1 MVLLKFNYS
10 LGFRSHEITTF
21 WQPVGNCI
29 FEFSISGIIPNHVY
43 IYGFARAQSTI
54 FDLKET
60 QFIKQNK
67 EKWNRFEE
75 LYQSKSR
82 DPEELSDLYMDIT
95 DDLSYAQ
102 TFYKRRT
109 VRVYLN
115 QLGQRVYTG
124 VHKQKGESLKRLFTV
139 WRTSL
144 PLEIYR
150 SRKNLLFALVL
161 FMIYF
166 IIGAVTVSNDPFFA
180 EQMFGTKYV
189 NDTLANIEAGKPLDV
204 YTETTAKGHMQMFIY
219 ITTNNLKVAL
229 LTFFGGFFLTIGA
242 HILLFNNGVMV
253 GVFQYFFSTKG
264 LLVTSF
270 LGIWIHGAFEI
281 SAIVLAAGAG
291 FTAGNGLLFP
301 GSRTRMQA
309 LQISTKRG
317 LKIMLSLVPFII
329 TAGFLESYVTMNY
342 QDLPD
347 WSKWALIG
355 LSFGLI
361 LFYYVFYPMYVARK
375 HPELLD
381 EEESTTFLPRT
392 GFKFNVIRQINEI
405 VADSFRFFRVKLGTL
420 VRINLLITIPL
431 MITMIVIQDMRHYD
445 LMLREHWYDWA
456 SQLSFMMGYCFIDE
470 LDYLVAFVWSVLIA
484 FLFTSV
490 FFTVKT
496 HGQSFEWKSFW
507 EFCGKRF
514 FGVWLGNIFLAFI
527 VFALP
532 WNWLMLAF
540 FILPFFYLNAAT
552 MGLDDTSFGTR
563 FSKGFN
569 FSSKNYGNGLLALL
583 IMLCIVVIAAQ
594 PIALVLSIHF
604 DGVGPANS
612 DLLDLLTQFI
622 KRVGQIFTDDYIFYA
637 NILRQAVYL
646 LYVLVVLGIL
656 AVMMS
661 FAYFN
666 ERERNEAA
674 GLKESFKKFGKRNR
688 NKETPVDFD

>member
-1 MVLLKFNYS
+1 MRFQFLNNSKSWLY
-10 LGFRSHEITTF
+10 L
-21 WQPVGNCI
+21 
-29 FEFSISGIIPNHVY
+29 EF
-43 IYGFARAQSTI
+43 AQTQSTV

-60 QFIKQNK
+60 QFIEQNK

-124 VHKQKGESLKRLFTV
+124 VHKQKGESLKKFITV

-150 SRKNLLFALVL
+150 SRKNLLFAFVL

-166 IIGAVTVSNDPFFA
+166 IIGAVTVANDPSFA
-180 EQMFGTKYV
+180 EQVLGSDYV
-189 NDTLANIEAGKPLDV
+189 AFTNDNIAKGKPLDV
-204 YTETTAKGHMQMFIY
+204 YTEASAKGHMDMFVR
-219 ITTNNLKVAL
+219 ITTNNIRVAFIA
-229 LTFFGGFFLTIGA
+229 FFGGFFLTIGA
-242 HILLFNNGVMV
+242 HVVLFGNGVMV

-281 SAIVLAAGAG
+281 SAIVLSAGAG

-301 GSRTRMQA
+301 GSRTRSQS

-317 LKIMLSLVPFII
+317 LKIMMSLVPFLIA
-329 TAGFLESYVTMNY
+329 AGFLESYVTMNY

-381 EEESTTFLPRT
+381 KEESTTFKPRT
-392 GFKFNVIRQINEI
+392 GFRFNVIRPINEI
-405 VADSFRFFRVKLGTL
+405 VADSFRFFRVKLGVLT
-420 VRINLLITIPL
+420 RINLTVTVPL
-431 MITMIVIQDMRHYD
+431 MIGLIVIQDIRHYD
-445 LMLREHWYDWA
+445 LLLKEYWYDWA
-456 SQLSFMMGYCFIDE
+456 AQLSYMMGFCFIDE
-470 LDYLVAFVWSVLIA
+470 YDYLVSFIWSVLIA
-484 FLFTSV
+484 FLFLSV
-490 FFTVKT
+490 FFTVKNY
-496 HGQSFEWKSFW
+496 GKEFEWRSFW
-507 EFCGKRF
+507 DFAGKRIF
-514 FGVWLGNIFLAFI
+514 AVWLGNIFLAFI
-527 VFALP
+527 VFALS
-532 WNWLMLAF
+532 WEWLLLAF
-540 FILPFFYLNAAT
+540 FGLPFFYLNAAT
-552 MGLDDTSFGTR
+552 MGLDDTPFAKR
-563 FSKGFN
+563 FSKGFSY
-569 FSSKNYGNGLLALL
+569 SSKNYGNGLLALL
-583 IMLCIVVIAAQ
+583 IMLCIVFIAAQ
-594 PIALVLSIHF
+594 PIAFLFSIHF
-604 DGVGPANS
+604 NAGGPGMS
-612 DLLDLLTQFI
+612 DVLDLICEFI
-622 KRVGQIFTDDYIFYA
+622 KRIAQIFTDDYLLYA
-637 NILRQAVYL
+637 NIFRQFVYL
-646 LYVLVVLGIL
+646 IYVLVVLGVL

-666 ERERNEAA
+666 EVERNEAA

-688 NKETPVDFD
+688 NKETSVDFD

>member
-1 MVLLKFNYS
+1 M
-10 LGFRSHEITTF
+10 
-21 WQPVGNCI
+21 
-29 FEFSISGIIPNHVY
+29 
-43 IYGFARAQSTI
+43 STL

-60 QFIKQNK
+60 QFIEQNK

-82 DPEELSDLYMDIT
+82 DPEELSNLYMDIT

-124 VHKQKGESLKRLFTV
+124 VHKQKGESLKKFFTV

-161 FMIYF
+161 FLIYF
-166 IIGAVTVSNDPFFA
+166 AIGAVTVSNDPYFA
-180 EQMFGTKYV
+180 EQMFGTNYV
-189 NDTLANIEAGKPLDV
+189 NQTLANIEAGKPLDI
-204 YTETTAKGHMQMFIY
+204 YTETSADGHMNMFIR
-219 ITTNNLKVAL
+219 IATNNLKVAL

-264 LLVTSF
+264 LLITSF

-329 TAGFLESYVTMNY
+329 VAGFLESYVTMNY

-361 LFYYVFYPMYVARK
+361 FFYYIFYPMYVARK

-381 EEESTTFLPRT
+381 KEEATTFLPRS
-392 GFKFNVIRQINEI
+392 GFRFNVIRPINEI

-420 VRINLLITIPL
+420 ARINLLITIPL
-431 MITMIVIQDMRHYD
+431 MITMIAIQDFRHYD
-445 LMLREHWYDWA
+445 EMLREHWYDWA
-456 SQLSFMMGYCFIDE
+456 SQLSFMMGFCFIDMF
-470 LDYLVAFVWSVLIA
+470 DYLVAFVWTVLIA

-496 HGQSFEWKSFW
+496 HGQDFDWKSFW
-507 EFCGKRF
+507 KYCGQRF
-514 FGVWLGNIFLAFI
+514 FGVWLGNLCLALI

-532 WNWLMLAF
+532 WQFLLLAF

-552 MGLDDTSFGTR
+552 MGLDKTGFGKR
-563 FSKGFN
+563 FGKGFN
-569 FSSKNYGNGLLALL
+569 YSAKNYGNGLLALL
-583 IMLCIVVIAAQ
+583 IMLCIVFIAAQ
-594 PIALVLSIHF
+594 PIAFFLSIHYGF
-604 DGVGPANS
+604 NDEPLIS
-612 DLLDLLTQFI
+612 DVLDLIAEFI
-622 KRVGQIFTDDYIFYA
+622 KRVAQIFTDDYIFFA
-637 NILRQAVYL
+637 NIFRQAVYL

-666 ERERNEAA
+666 EVERNEAA
-674 GLKESFKKFGKRNR
+674 GLKEAFKKFGKRNR

>member
-1 MVLLKFNYS
+1 MK
-10 LGFRSHEITTF
+10 
-21 WQPVGNCI
+21 
-29 FEFSISGIIPNHVY
+29 
-43 IYGFARAQSTI
+43 
-54 FDLKET
+54 DT
-60 QFIKQNK
+60 QFIEQNK

-124 VHKQKGESLKRLFTV
+124 VHKQKGESLKKFFTV

-150 SRKNLLFALVL
+150 SRKNIFFAFAL
-161 FMIYF
+161 FIIYF

-180 EQMFGTKYV
+180 EQMFGTGYV
-189 NDTLANIEAGKPLDV
+189 NDTLNNIEAGKPLDV
-204 YTETTAKGHMQMFIY
+204 YTEETAAGHMQMFIY
-219 ITTNNLKVAL
+219 ITTNNIKVAL

-242 HILLFNNGVMV
+242 HIVLFNNGVMV

-301 GSRTRMQA
+301 GSRTRMQS

-317 LKIMLSLVPFII
+317 LKIMLSLIPFLMV
-329 TAGFLESYVTMNY
+329 AGFLESYVTMNY
-342 QDLPD
+342 QVLPD
-347 WSKWALIG
+347 WSKWTLIG

-381 EEESTTFLPRT
+381 KEESTTFLPRT
-392 GFKFNVIRQINEI
+392 GFRFNVIRQINEI

-420 VRINLLITIPL
+420 MRINLLVTIPA
-431 MITMIVIQDMRHYD
+431 MIALIVIQDMRHYD
-445 LMLREHWYDWA
+445 LLLTEYWYDWA
-456 SQLSFMMGYCFIDE
+456 SQLSFMMGFCFIDE
-470 LDYLVAFVWSVLIA
+470 FDYLVAFVWTVLIA

-496 HGQSFEWKSFW
+496 HGQNFEWKSFW
-507 EFCGKRF
+507 SFCRKRF
-514 FGVWLGNIFLAFI
+514 FGIWLGNLSLAFI

-532 WNWLMLAF
+532 WQWLLLAF
-540 FILPFFYLNAAT
+540 FVLPFFYLNAVT
-552 MGLDDTSFGTR
+552 MGLDDTGFGKR
-563 FSKGFN
+563 FSKGFSY
-569 FSSKNYGNGLLALL
+569 SSKNYGNGLLALL
-583 IMLCIVVIAAQ
+583 IMLCIVFIAAQ
-594 PIALVLSIHF
+594 PIAFFLSIHLNQ
-604 DGVGPANS
+604 GQPISS
-612 DLLDLLTQFI
+612 DILDLITEFI
-622 KRVGQIFTDDYIFYA
+622 KRIGQIFTDDYMFFA
-637 NILRQAVYL
+637 NIFRQLVYL
-646 LYVLVVLGIL
+646 LYVLVVLGLL

-666 ERERNEAA
+666 EVERNEAA
-674 GLKESFKKFGKRNR
+674 GLKDSFKKFGKRNR
-688 NKETPVDFD
+688 NKETSVDFD

>member
-1 MVLLKFNYS
+1 
-10 LGFRSHEITTF
+10 
-21 WQPVGNCI
+21 
-29 FEFSISGIIPNHVY
+29 
-43 IYGFARAQSTI
+43 
-54 FDLKET
+54 
-60 QFIKQNK
+60 
-67 EKWNRFEE
+67 
-75 LYQSKSR
+75 
-82 DPEELSDLYMDIT
+82 MDIT

-124 VHKQKGESLKRLFTV
+124 VHKQKGESFKKFFTV

-150 SRKNLLFALVL
+150 SRKNLLFAFAL
-161 FMIYF
+161 FMLYF

-180 EQMFGTKYV
+180 EQILGTGYV
-189 NDTLANIEAGKPLDV
+189 EQTIYNIEQGKPLDV
-204 YTETTAKGHMQMFIY
+204 YTETTAEGHMNMFVM
-219 ITTNNLKVAL
+219 ITTNNIRVAL

-329 TAGFLESYVTMNY
+329 VAGFLESYVTMNY

-381 EEESTTFLPRT
+381 KEETTTFKPRT
-392 GFKFNVIRQINEI
+392 GFRFNVIRPINDI
-405 VADSFRFFRVKLGTL
+405 VADSFRFFRIQLGTIM
-420 VRINLLITIPL
+420 RINLLVTIPL
-431 MITMIVIQDMRHYD
+431 MVGLIAFQDIRHYD
-445 LMLREHWYDWA
+445 LLLTEYWFDWA
-456 SQLSFMMGYCFIDE
+456 SQLSYMMGFCFIDE
-470 LDYLVAFVWSVLIA
+470 FDYLVAFSWSILIA

-496 HGQSFEWKSFW
+496 YGQEFEWRAFW
-507 EFCGKRF
+507 NFAKKRF
-514 FGVWLGNIFLAFI
+514 LGIWLGNIFIAFV

-532 WNWLMLAF
+532 WQWLLLAF
-540 FILPFFYLNAAT
+540 FALPFFYLNAAT
-552 MGLDDTSFGTR
+552 MGLDDTPFGKR
-563 FSKGFN
+563 FGKGFN
-569 FSSKNYGNGLLALL
+569 YSSKNYGNGLLALL
-583 IMLCIVVIAAQ
+583 IMLCIVFIAVQ
-594 PIALVLSIHF
+594 PFALVFSNHYSGSEPLM
-604 DGVGPANS
+604 S
-612 DLLDLLTQFI
+612 DVLDLVCGFI
-622 KRVGQIFTDDYIFYA
+622 KRVAQIYTDDYLFYSNIF
-637 NILRQAVYL
+637 RQFVYL
-646 LYVLVVLGIL
+646 IYVFLVLGIL
-656 AVMMS
+656 PVMMS

-666 ERERNEAA
+666 EVERNEAA

-688 NKETPVDFD
+688 NKETAVDFD

>member
-1 MVLLKFNYS
+1 M
-10 LGFRSHEITTF
+10 
-21 WQPVGNCI
+21 
-29 FEFSISGIIPNHVY
+29 
-43 IYGFARAQSTI
+43 
-54 FDLKET
+54 KET
-60 QFIKQNK
+60 RFIEQNK
-67 EKWNRFEE
+67 EKWNRFEQ

-124 VHKQKGESLKRLFTV
+124 VHKQKGESLKKFFTV

-150 SRKNLLFALVL
+150 SRKNILFAFAL
-161 FMIYF
+161 FAIYF

-180 EQMFGTKYV
+180 EQMFGTGYV
-189 NDTLANIEAGKPLDV
+189 EQTLYNIEQGKPLDV
-204 YTETTAKGHMQMFIY
+204 YTETSAKGHMDMFIY
-219 ITTNNLKVAL
+219 ITTNNLYVAL
-229 LTFFGGFFLTIGA
+229 LTFFGGFFLTIGS
-242 HILLFNNGVMV
+242 HILLFNNGIMV

-281 SAIVLAAGAG
+281 SAIVLAAAAG

-375 HPELLD
+375 HPDLLD
-381 EEESTTFLPRT
+381 KEESTTFQPRT
-392 GFKFNVIRQINEI
+392 GFRFKVIRPINEI

-420 VRINLLITIPL
+420 FRINFLITVPL
-431 MITMIVIQDMRHYD
+431 MIALIVFQDMRHYD
-445 LMLREHWYDWA
+445 QMLTEHWYDWA
-456 SQLSFMMGYCFIDE
+456 SQLSFMMGFCFIDE
-470 LDYLVAFVWSVLIA
+470 FDYLVALVWTILIA

-496 HGQSFEWKSFW
+496 HGQDFTWKSFW
-507 EFCGKRF
+507 NYAGKRF
-514 FGVWLGNIFLAFI
+514 FGVWLGNLFLAFV

-532 WNWLMLAF
+532 WEWLLLAF

-552 MGLDDTSFGTR
+552 MGLDDTPFGKR
-563 FSKGFN
+563 LSKGFN
-569 FSSKNYGNGLLALL
+569 YSAKNYGNGLLALL
-583 IMLCIVVIAAQ
+583 IMLCIVFIAAQ
-594 PIALVLSIHF
+594 PVAFVLSIHF
-604 DGVGPANS
+604 TPFGPGVS
-612 DLLDLLTQFI
+612 DLLDIIAEFI
-622 KRVGQIFTDDYIFYA
+622 KRVGQIFTDDYILYA
-637 NILRQAVYL
+637 NIFRQFIYL
-646 LYVLVVLGIL
+646 IYVLVVLGVL
-656 AVMMS
+656 SVMMS

-666 ERERNEAA
+666 EVERNEAA
-674 GLKESFKKFGKRNR
+674 GLREAFKKFGKRSR
-688 NKETPVDFD
+688 NKETTVDFD